1 MRLNNRSGKSWWV
14 QKMRLVSHACV
25 GLVEQFVFPEK
36 WIVLI
41 VGYSCYNN
49 TTGFIHHSFRCS

>member
-1 MRLNNRSGKSWWV
+1 MRLNNRSGKSRWV

-25 GLVEQFVFPEK
+25 SLVEQFVFPEK

-49 TTGFIHHSFRCS
+49 N